1 MIKKLHVLMNKKNV
15 FFIFF
20 KIIIFIKK
28 KISFKNYWRKKYT
41 DKKSKQYNNWI
52 IKAKVIYCWI
62 KGVIKH

>member
-28 KISFKNYWRKKYT
+28 KN
-41 DKKSKQYNNWI
+41 
-52 IKAKVIYCWI
+52 
-62 KGVIKH
+62 